1 LKFLLL
7 SIIACSFLSC
17 TEKKV
22 AHSDLFSKG
31 ISLGTVD
38 KKLLEA
44 SGIVESIANPK
55 YLWTLN
61 DSGNPAEVFLIDQQA
76 KIKLICKLK
85 NIDNRDFEDIAIG
98 PGPDSTKN
106 YIYVGDIG
114 DNSARYKIKLV
125 YRFEEPVMG
134 SDRKMVITNFDTL
147 KITLPD
153 GVRDT
158 ETLLVEPVTKD
169 LYLISKLEDSVRVYK
184 VAYPFQKEVM
194 TAEQVTI
201 IPYHKIVAGSI
212 SIDRKEVLLKDYDYI
227 YYWRNESQLPFGQLL
242 QQNPELLTY
251 DRERQGEAIAWA
263 RDGSGFYT
271 LSEKV
276 NGELGKL
283 LFYKRQ

>member
-1 LKFLLL
+1 MKFLPLVIIAWSLL
-7 SIIACSFLSC
+7 SCE
-17 TEKKV
+17 EKKA

-38 KKLLEA
+38 KKLVEA
-44 SGIVESIANPK
+44 SGLVESIANPNH
-55 YLWTLN
+55 LWTLN
-61 DSGNPAEVFLIDQQA
+61 DSGNPAEIFLIDQQA
-76 KIKLICKLK
+76 NTKLICKLK
-85 NIDNRDFEDIAIG
+85 KIDNRDFEDIAIG

-106 YIYVGDIG
+106 YIYAGDIG
-114 DNSARYKIKLV
+114 DNLEQYQIKLI
-125 YRFEEPVMG
+125 YRFEEPVLG
-134 SDRKMVITNFDTL
+134 GDRKIVIADFDTL

-158 ETLLVEPVTKD
+158 ETLLVEPGSND

-184 VAYPFQKEVM
+184 VPYPFKKEVM
-194 TAEQVTI
+194 TADRVAI

-212 SIDRKEVLLKDYDYI
+212 SMDRKEILLKDYDYI
-227 YYWRNESQLPFGQLL
+227 YYWKNENQLPLDQLL
-242 QQNPELLTY
+242 KQKPELLTY

-276 NGELGKL
+276 KGELGKL